1 MGNALIRIVHV
12 HQNSS
17 KKHCSLAN
25 MATCVYSLQKCT
37 SWRIEMTSP
46 CKCILPANLCS
57 LGNMVSYMYSST
69 WIKLMK
75 CTTGAKTILDPQNMF
90 YTWSGVLLPYLEQLL
105 SVQFGKLLEGHKSWE
120 QEGQYHRRRKLY
132 FLDLKLVSLIFLL
145 SFLKE
150 KMEESF
156 TDSSDQNEL
165 YHSNTLLYYPK
176 YEILAIE
183 NILEEN

>member
-105 SVQFGKLLEGHKSWE
+105 SVQFGKLLKGHKSWE

-132 FLDLKLVSLIFLL
+132 FLDFKI
-145 SFLKE
+145 
-150 KMEESF
+150 SF
-156 TDSSDQNEL
+156 THFLIIISERKNGGIF
-165 YHSNTLLYYPK
+165 YGLLRPK
-176 YEILAIE
+176 
-183 NILEEN
+183 